1 MANLYKETQKKRT
14 LKDVVDPYLPRKKD
28 IVPYL
33 EHLTGAM
40 ESKDKNLWNLAMA
53 LPIAG
58 GSLRALKNPWRSI
71 KKAKFFEDVYYALK
85 STKFGGYWGKESTKK
100 FGMSEREARSFLFQT
115 SEKYK
120 TAPGKLMRL
129 ARQKI
134 SGAKPAI
141 KENRKHAEDH
151 FKKHGKWPRSI
162 DNTRFMGGWEG
173 GKSIK

>member
-1 MANLYKETQKKRT
+1 MDNLYNTEKQKKT

-28 IVPYL
+28 LLPYL
-33 EHLTGAM
+33 EYLTGAT
-40 ESKDKNLWNLAMA
+40 ESKDKSLWNLAMA
-53 LPIAG
+53 IPIAG
-58 GSLRALKNPWRSI
+58 GPLRALKNPWRSI

-85 STKFGGYWGKESTKK
+85 STKFGGHWGKEATKK
-100 FGMSEREARSFLFQT
+100 FGMSEREARSFLFET

-120 TAPGKLMRL
+120 TPPGKLMRF

-141 KENRKHAEDH
+141 KENRAFNLERIEKAERE
-151 FKKHGKWPRSI
+151 GKLINKRL
-162 DNTRFMGGWEG
+162 FGGWQG

>member
-1 MANLYKETQKKRT
+1 MDNLYNAEKQKKT

-28 IVPYL
+28 LLPYL
-33 EHLTGAM
+33 EYLTGAT
-40 ESKDKNLWNLAMA
+40 ESKDKSLWNLAMA
-53 LPIAG
+53 IPIAG

-85 STKFGGYWGKESTKK
+85 STKFGGHWGKEATKK
-100 FGMSEREARSFLFQT
+100 FGMSEREARSFLFET

-120 TAPGKLMRL
+120 TPPGKLMRF

-134 SGAKPAI
+134 SGTKPAI
-141 KENRKHAEDH
+141 KENRKYAEEY

>member
-33 EHLTGAM
+33 EYLTGAM

-100 FGMSEREARSFLFQT
+100 FGMSEREARSFLFET

-134 SGAKPAI
+134 SGSKSAI
-141 KENRKHAEDH
+141 KENRAFNLERIEKAKRE
-151 FKKHGKWPRSI
+151 GKSI
-162 DNTRFMGGWEG
+162 NKRLFGGWQG